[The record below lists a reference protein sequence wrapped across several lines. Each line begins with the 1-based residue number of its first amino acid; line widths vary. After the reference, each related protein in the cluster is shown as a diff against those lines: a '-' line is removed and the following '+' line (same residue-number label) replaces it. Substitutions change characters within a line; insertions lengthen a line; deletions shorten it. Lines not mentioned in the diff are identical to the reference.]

1 MPFQVESDQVT
12 RHVSTSVQELLKLW
26 GAAENNRPCAFAHLK
41 DTVWRQKSSRWERGR
56 TTGGTNKGSTS
67 WIFLKFPAVKVRH
80 CALGWESLGSSWG
93 ACSLCF
99 WDGGK
104 EKALSYRHMFFQG
117 TDFIKKAASASDY
130 PRLDLNLCFQNKSK
144 LSDSKASLH
153 IIVLPKTV
161 LFCNN
166 SNGFLPP
173 EHLET
178 HCNSQPHSPPKLL
191 SEWLCSFGPLFING
205 TFGNK
210 ILRLSRVCTYW
221 RSSQTPRW

>member
-1 MPFQVESDQVT
+1 MLWVE
-12 RHVSTSVQELLKLW
+12 R
-26 GAAENNRPCAFAHLK
+26 
-41 DTVWRQKSSRWERGR
+41 
-56 TTGGTNKGSTS
+56 
-67 WIFLKFPAVKVRH
+67 
-80 CALGWESLGSSWG
+80 ALGPVEGLAVFASGVGVRRRLS
-93 ACSLCF
+93 
-99 WDGGK
+99 
-104 EKALSYRHMFFQG
+104 LSYRHIFFQG

-161 LFCNN
+161 LFCND

-191 SEWLCSFGPLFING
+191 SE
-205 TFGNK
+205 
-210 ILRLSRVCTYW
+210 
-221 RSSQTPRW
+221 